1 MFFSEIYQ
9 PGVADFDPSG
19 KFGYEAILRI
29 FENTSRRFIIRFIHD
44 KDGHKLISF
53 ADYFKTRAYAE
64 EI

>member
-29 FENTSRRFIIRFIHD
+29 FENTASRHSDSSEI
-44 KDGHKLISF
+44 G
-53 ADYFKTRAYAE
+53 RASCRE
-64 EI
+64 RV